1 CLLDNG
7 YHQVYSAER
16 IIGSPIV
23 GAFARVET
31 YNRDYTVEDT
41 ALVLMRHKNGATTS
55 LQVAWSVTGGGQ
67 GVNEVH
73 GTLGSISQTK
83 SDVGPIAYFHNEKKK
98 WSPLK
103 EMKSK
108 RSAYGAIYQDFIKSF
123 EAGK

>member
-1 CLLDNG
+1 MWLCWRFRTPCTSPLSSPPRKPATR
-7 YHQVYSAER
+7 YSAER

-83 SDVGPIAYFHNEKKK
+83 SDVGPIAYFNN
-98 WSPLK
+98 
-103 EMKSK
+103 
-108 RSAYGAIYQDFIKSF
+108 
-123 EAGK
+123 